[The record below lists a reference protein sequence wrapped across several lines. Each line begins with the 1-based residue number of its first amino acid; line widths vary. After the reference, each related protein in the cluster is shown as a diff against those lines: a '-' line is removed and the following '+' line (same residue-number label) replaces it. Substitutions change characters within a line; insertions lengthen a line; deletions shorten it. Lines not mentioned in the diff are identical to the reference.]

1 MRKLLI
7 PLLASLLLPTA
18 VYAWWGKYNSQIEAK
33 EACNKWEANG
43 IKFKIDKYSHILER
57 TMPAETDNRWC
68 RHEASTR
75 QYLGYERNGVKRD
88 KYYTKNEYKN
98 LKTKEVIKKYFRY

>member
-18 VYAWWGKYNSQIEAK
+18 VYAWWGKYNSQIEAE

-43 IKFKIDKYSHILER
+43 IKYTRDVYSYYSQR
-57 TMPAETDNRWC
+57 TMAEETDNRWC
-68 RHEASTR
+68 RHENSTR
-75 QYLGYERNGVKRD
+75 QYLSYELYGVKRGQHFTQND
-88 KYYTKNEYKN
+88 YKN
-98 LKTKEVIKKYFRY
+98 LKKKT